1 MGIERNL
8 LRWLENYLHNRS
20 IRVVI
25 NGQCGPW
32 ALTNAGVP
40 QGSIL
45 GPLLFLVFI
54 NDVVNDIGSDI
65 NLFADD
71 TSLMNVID
79 QLNTTYAE
87 LYSDLKNLSTWAD
100 QWLVTYNPA
109 KTVSLH
115 ITKKKENDPHPP
127 LFLKGVQ
134 IKEID
139 SHCHL
144 GVDIERTFSWLT
156 HILRIS
162 GKSAKCVG
170 LMRRACRDL
179 PRQCLEN
186 LYLTMVRPILEY
198 GGLLFDGSPDKHLQL
213 LDKIQREAA
222 LVCTGAYR
230 HTKTTELMN
239 ELGWESLE
247 SRRRSQKLCL
257 MFKIRS
263 NLAPPYLVEAC
274 PPLVGEVSQHNLRN
288 NANLALPMG
297 KKVGYFTSF
306 MPSAVRAWNALD
318 INIRNRP
325 SLDSFKFNLKKSK
338 KLKRTK
344 FYSKFNGSRAVNQAR
359 MRMGLSGLKAQR
371 HSYHHVTQPR

>member
-1 MGIERNL
+1 M
-8 LRWLENYLHNRS
+8 
-20 IRVVI
+20 
-25 NGQCGPW
+25 
-32 ALTNAGVP
+32 A
-40 QGSIL
+40 
-45 GPLLFLVFI
+45 
-54 NDVVNDIGSDI
+54 
-65 NLFADD
+65 
-71 TSLMNVID
+71 
-79 QLNTTYAE
+79 
-87 LYSDLKNLSTWAD
+87 
-100 QWLVTYNPA
+100 
-109 KTVSLH
+109 
-115 ITKKKENDPHPP
+115 
-127 LFLKGVQ
+127 
-134 IKEID
+134 
-139 SHCHL
+139 
-144 GVDIERTFSWLT
+144 
-156 HILRIS
+156 
-162 GKSAKCVG
+162 
-170 LMRRACRDL
+170 
-179 PRQCLEN
+179 
-186 LYLTMVRPILEY
+186 RPILEY

-230 HTKTTELMN
+230 HKKTTELMK

-274 PPLVGEVSQHNLRN
+274 PPLVGDVSQHNLRN

-297 KKVGYFTSF
+297 KKVGYFSSF

-371 HSYHHVTQPR
+371 HSYHHVTHPRCDYCGAKKEDDMHFFLQCPTFAVARTPLLNGITTLYRSQNIVLDLSRTLVKKELTSSLLRGDAKLNEELNTELFELAQNYIHSSKIF